1 MEYQGLTI
9 NHFEHSTFQIKAGD
23 KIIYFDPFNLKD
35 SQISAADFI
44 FITHEHF
51 DHCSKKDLEKIVSS
65 KTIIIASEDC
75 ADQLKSLRAKEVILV
90 GSGQTLEWPGLRAE
104 AVPAYNIDKFRSA
117 GLCYH
122 PQNNGQVGYV
132 LAIGGVRVYHAG
144 DTDKIPEMAQLKNIE
159 VALLPVSGT
168 YVMTWREAAEAVKLI
183 KPKLAIP
190 MHYGSIVGSK
200 EDAEK
205 FKEKA
210 ECQVEIT

>member
-1 MEYQGLTI
+1 MEYQGLEI
-9 NHFEHSTFQIKAGD
+9 NHFEHSAFQIKAGD
-23 KIIYFDPFNLKD
+23 RVIYFDPYNLKD
-35 SQISAADFI
+35 SQILPADFV

-51 DHCSKKDLEKIVSS
+51 DHCSKKDIEKIASL
-65 KTIIIASEDC
+65 KTIIVASEDC
-75 ADQLKSLRAKEVILV
+75 AGQLKGLRVKEIVFV
-90 GSGQTLEWPGLRAE
+90 GGSESLEWENLLLE

-117 GLCYH
+117 GVCYH

-132 LAIGGVRVYHAG
+132 LEIGGVRVYHAG
-144 DTDKIPEMAQLKNIE
+144 DTDKIPEMADLRDINI
-159 VALLPVSGT
+159 ALLPVSGT
-168 YVMTWREAAEAVKLI
+168 YVMTWQEAAEAVKLI

-210 ECQVEIT
+210 ECPVEII